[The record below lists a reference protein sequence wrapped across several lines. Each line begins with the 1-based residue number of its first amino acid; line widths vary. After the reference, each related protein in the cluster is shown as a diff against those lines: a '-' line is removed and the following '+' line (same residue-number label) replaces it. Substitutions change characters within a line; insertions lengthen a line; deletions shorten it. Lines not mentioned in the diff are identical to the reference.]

1 MSASRSGRLIVHA
14 VPRIGRRFGSPVGGM
29 MGRRQA
35 ERQGPHERGDR
46 RLELGLWFA
55 FGRRGLN
62 RFR

>member
-1 MSASRSGRLIVHA
+1 
-14 VPRIGRRFGSPVGGM
+14 M

-55 FGRRGLN
+55 FGRRGLH